1 MPVGT
6 HSSRRRLHPDH
17 KTDKTEEGCRITP
30 VMPAPCA
37 SVGYGHGPRWS
48 ASKHLRQGDATNRS
62 GPAQTPSTVDPVR
75 TIEKAFPVF
84 SSTLCRVGLAG
95 SAPRDWLDAVTHTPH
110 NSRTFFWGRR
120 PTRRLPQGHG
130 YLNPM
135 ACGQPNW
142 WPCGRGCL
150 LQQVRSVLGMAWGD
164 SHIDLRVTESGADAL
179 KCIHE
184 GRGNHV
190 LS

>member
-1 MPVGT
+1 MAGAETLSGGSGSGVPAKEQNYPTAGGNRKQGHGARQFQTITKWIHEDFFYMLSTPPGRSDVEK
-6 HSSRRRLHPDH
+6 SSRRRLHPDH
-17 KTDKTEEGCRITP
+17 KTDKTEEDCRITP

-48 ASKHLRQGDATNRS
+48 ASKHQRQGDATNLS

-95 SAPRDWLDAVTHTPH
+95 SAPRDWLDAVMHTPH

-120 PTRRLPQGHG
+120 PT
-130 YLNPM
+130 
-135 ACGQPNW
+135 
-142 WPCGRGCL
+142 
-150 LQQVRSVLGMAWGD
+150 S
-164 SHIDLRVTESGADAL
+164 
-179 KCIHE
+179 
-184 GRGNHV
+184 
-190 LS
+190 